1 MKQQKKAFT
10 LIELLVV
17 IAIIAILAAM
27 LLPALAA
34 AKRKAQKINC
44 VNNLKQVGLA
54 FRIWEGDN
62 NDRYPMAVGLSSG
75 GANTFLSHGVSGVPS
90 TPANGFCPGMVY
102 MVMSNELS
110 SAKILFCPSDNIH
123 TANNGYATN
132 FTYQD
137 LLNISTTPGNPL
149 NGAIVQNGEVA
160 GGTANSKISYFIN
173 ADATE
178 ANPQDIMTGDDN
190 IGNNQTTSPTSPSG
204 VRFGVSTAGSTAV
217 TQASATTCAGILAP
231 AWSGVGGN
239 FWAWTA
245 NDFHQKSGNLGMADG
260 SCQTATISGLH
271 NYLNNSTNSASPEVI
286 NFMP

>member
-1 MKQQKKAFT
+1 MKQQPKKAFT

-44 VNNLKQVGLA
+44 TNNLKQTGLA

-62 NDRYPMAVGLSSG
+62 NDRYSMAVPRASG
-75 GANTFLSHGVSGVPS
+75 GANEYLSHMSGNA
-90 TPANGFCPGMVY
+90 TPTAPTAVLVPGMAF

-110 SAKILFCPSDNIH
+110 TAKILFCPSDNVH
-123 TANNGYATN
+123 PNPATN
-132 FTYQD
+132 FSYGD
-137 LLNISTTPGNPL
+137 LLDLPAPVNNANLTTAQPGEPS
-149 NGAIVQNGEVA
+149 ASA
-160 GGTANSKISYFIN
+160 SSKISYFIN

-190 IGNNQTTSPTSPSG
+190 IGNNG
-204 VRFGVSTAGSTAV
+204 AGT
-217 TQASATTCAGILAP
+217 ASATAAYRFGGSATAETMSGNAANGTTSVGITTQAFSGNP
-231 AWSGVGGN
+231 WWS
-239 FWAWTA
+239 WTP
-245 NDFHQKSGNLGMADG
+245 NDFHQKNGNLGLADG
-260 SCQTATISGLH
+260 SCQSATVSGLH
-271 NYLNNSTNSASPEVI
+271 SYLSNSTNNGGEAI

>member
-44 VNNLKQVGLA
+44 TNNLKQTGLA

-62 NDRYPMAVGLSSG
+62 NDRYSMAVTYTSG
-75 GANTFLSHGVSGVPS
+75 GANEFMSHANTAGGATPTAPS
-90 TPANGFCPGMVY
+90 QVECPGMAY

-110 SAKILFCPSDNIH
+110 TPKILFCPSDNIH
-123 TANNGYATN
+123 TAESGYATN
-132 FTYQD
+132 FSYTEV
-137 LLNISTTPGNPL
+137 LG
-149 NGAIVQNGEVA
+149 VQPPAANSKPTAQVGEVA
-160 GGTANSKISYFIN
+160 GPPAYGSKISYFVN
-173 ADATE
+173 GDALE

-190 IGNNQTTSPTSPSG
+190 IGSSG
-204 VRFGVSTAGSTAV
+204 ATA
-217 TQASATTCAGILAP
+217 ASATAAFRFGGATASEVDSGTAVNGVTSIGITTTAFSGGTW
-231 AWSGVGGN
+231 WS
-239 FWAWTA
+239 WTP
-245 NDFHQKSGNLGMADG
+245 NDFHQKTGNLGLADG
-260 SCQTATISGLH
+260 SCQGATISGLH
-271 NYLNNSTNSASPEVI
+271 SYLANSTNAGDEAI

>member
-34 AKRKAQKINC
+34 AKRKAQKISC
-44 VNNLKQVGLA
+44 TNNLKQVGLA

-62 NDRYPMAVGLSSG
+62 NDKYAMAVSSASG
-75 GANTFLSHGVSGVPS
+75 GANEYLAHNSVAATRAEV
-90 TPANGFCPGMVY
+90 PGMTF

-110 SAKILFCPSDNIH
+110 SAKILWCPSDNIH
-123 TANNGYATN
+123 TANSGYATN
-132 FTYQD
+132 FSYQD
-137 LLNISTTPGNPL
+137 LLFEAAPASTSYATLQPGESTTG
-149 NGAIVQNGEVA
+149 
-160 GGTANSKISYFIN
+160 NSKISYFVN
-173 ADATE
+173 GDATE

-190 IGNNQTTSPTSPSG
+190 IGNAGNTQSAAAIFRWGATTAAETCGSASTS
-204 VRFGVSTAGSTAV
+204 VSATSTSSTAV
-217 TQASATTCAGILAP
+217 PITQSAFGPTL
-231 AWSGVGGN
+231 
-239 FWAWTA
+239 FWGWTA

-260 SCQTATISGLH
+260 SCQGATIGTLH
-271 NYLNNSTNSASPEVI
+271 SYLNNSTNSVAYETI

>member
-44 VNNLKQVGLA
+44 TNNLKQVGLA

-62 NDRYPMAVGLSSG
+62 NDKYPMAVSDASG
-75 GANTFLSHGVSGVPS
+75 GAQEFVAHSSGTA
-90 TPANGFCPGMVY
+90 TPTAAKVECPGMVY

-110 SAKILFCPSDNIH
+110 TAKILFCPSDNIH
-123 TANNGYATN
+123 VGNATN
-132 FTYQD
+132 FGYGE
-137 LLNISTTPGNPL
+137 LLLIATPAANALPTAQGGE
-149 NGAIVQNGEVA
+149 NGSYS
-160 GGTANSKISYFIN
+160 SKISYFVN
-173 ADATE
+173 GDATE

-190 IGNNQTTSPTSPSG
+190 IGNGAGNTGPATTRYGLSGTSTSIGSASASTTVGITTVAFSSTTSPLS
-204 VRFGVSTAGSTAV
+204 
-217 TQASATTCAGILAP
+217 
-231 AWSGVGGN
+231 
-239 FWAWTA
+239 WTA

-260 SCQTATISGLH
+260 SCQSATISGLH
-271 NYLNNSTNSASPEVI
+271 NYLANSTNSAAAEAI